1 MKRNT
6 EKSVTIKYKDNPVLL
21 DKALQDMQKHLL
33 EKLPWLNKAF
43 GRAYRFAEHRP
54 DGEKFIYPAAYIG
67 NGEYVSLLPNDN
79 FGNFVW
85 FDVYDPQEIAKIT
98 PRSPQYTFRGA
109 AVFWYDVTTVFADNA
124 FIYSEE
130 VKNEILKAFTAPG
143 IISGVGRLEV
153 EELYERFE
161 NIYKDYSIEK
171 VYDNFAY
178 KGKNIQSIDKQYFMH
193 PYTGLRVEFTLMVRE
208 SC

>member
-1 MKRNT
+1 M
-6 EKSVTIKYKDNPVLL
+6 EKSVIIRYKENPVLL

-33 EKLPWLNKAF
+33 NKLPWLNKAF

-67 NGEYVSLLPNDN
+67 NSEYVSLLPNDN

-85 FDVYDPQEIAKIT
+85 FDIYDPQEITKVT
-98 PRSPQYTFRGA
+98 PRSPQYTFKGA
-109 AVFWYDVTTVFADNA
+109 AVFWYDIATIFADNS

-130 VKNEILKAFTAPG
+130 VKNEILKAFTDPG
-143 IISGVGRLEV
+143 IMSGLGRIEV

-193 PYTGLRVEFTLMVRE
+193 PYAGLRVEFTLIVRNI
-208 SC
+208 C